1 MLGLPKIFYEFVGV
15 LMLMILIVIMTLTF
29 KDTNTMLSFLALA
42 GASSFRLIP
51 SANRLLGAYQYL
63 SYAQKSILV
72 ISEELKKILLRFQ

>member
-1 MLGLPKIFYEFVGV
+1 
-15 LMLMILIVIMTLTF
+15 
-29 KDTNTMLSFLALA
+29 MLSFLALA

-72 ISEELKKILLRFQ
+72 ISEELKKNTLKVPVIKQSINFKVNIKH